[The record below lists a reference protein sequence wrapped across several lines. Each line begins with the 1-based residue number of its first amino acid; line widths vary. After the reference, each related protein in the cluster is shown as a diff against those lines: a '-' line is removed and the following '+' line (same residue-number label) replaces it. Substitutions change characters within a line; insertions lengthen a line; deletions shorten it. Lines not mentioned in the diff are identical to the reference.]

1 MNKPS
6 NIIFLGATGAVGG
19 EALNVLLQEPGTSK
33 ITLLGRREVPDMPEG
48 RVSQHKIDVTQP
60 ETYDG
65 LIDGHD
71 VAICT
76 LGVGE
81 PSKVSKEQF
90 LKIDKTAVLA
100 FAKACKSS
108 GVKHFELLASV
119 GIDANS
125 SSFYLRTKGELVEE
139 LKALNF
145 DRLSIFQPSMIIT
158 PENRYG
164 VSQALTLAA
173 WPVIDKLFFGGARK
187 YKGIK
192 VEYLGGAMARNV
204 FTTGSGDEFLVY
216 DDFLE
221 LIAK

>member
-19 EALNVLLQEPGTSK
+19 EALNALLLEPGTSK

-48 RVSQHKIDVTQP
+48 RVSQHKIDVTRS
-60 ETYDG
+60 ETYDD

-90 LKIDKTAVLA
+90 LKIDKVAVLD
-100 FAKACKSS
+100 FAKACKNS
-108 GVKHFELLASV
+108 GVKHFELLSSV
-119 GIDANS
+119 GISANS
-125 SSFYLRTKGELVEE
+125 SSFFLRSKGELVEE
-139 LKALNF
+139 LKALSF

-192 VEYLGGAMARNV
+192 VAELGGAMARNV
-204 FTTGSGDEFLVY
+204 FTKGGGDEFLMY

-221 LIAK
+221 LMA